1 MKIIFTEHAMFQMQR
16 RKIRKE
22 DVEFL
27 IKSSCQKIRSKEGKT
42 IFQNKYF
49 DKILKKEMLLRVIGE
64 ERGEGFVVITVYKT
78 SKIEKYYDS
87 ISENVIKFLSKT
99 KESNYFL
106 YLRFFLPGMQRNT
119 TLQISGRG
127 GYNRFRLSQ

>member
-22 DVEFL
+22 DVESL

-78 SKIEKYYDS
+78 SKIEKYW
-87 ISENVIKFLSKT
+87 K
-99 KESNYFL
+99 
-106 YLRFFLPGMQRNT
+106 
-119 TLQISGRG
+119 G
-127 GYNRFRLSQ
+127 GI